1 MRYSN
6 KISRSGCFIMDLS
19 QLGWKSVFDLVRGSF
34 VLGVVI
40 VLSACASTADLL
52 EQNDVIT
59 PSVESVVTEAEP
71 EVIPPLPLTSELVYY
86 ILTAE
91 MAGQRGEVGLAA
103 ELYNK
108 AANTIESPA
117 LAGRSTQIANYTRDK
132 GRINRA
138 LERWLE
144 VDPTDADVYIM
155 QAPFLMIQN
164 DWDGVVKSVD
174 TALDLA
180 PEKSPQF
187 LAQIADNLSEFT
199 KPEQA
204 LSVMEKF
211 KLYQQHDV
219 EALFVYGRLAEF
231 FKQYDKALVAVE
243 AILAEQA
250 EREDALILKAQVL
263 QRLGKGNKAMALL
276 KSRAAKDEASDDLL
290 FSYAKLLGENNKS
303 EQALTI
309 FERLLTNKPD
319 NEEILFAL
327 GLLAL
332 EDKDGKQAKYYF
344 NKLVTLGDSG
354 KQASYFMGLSE
365 ELNDNADAALI
376 WFASVPVESSRFEA
390 AQSRYIN
397 LLADK
402 GQMDKARLHLKL
414 LRTEHPS
421 RTVQYYLYEA
431 AFLRER
437 DQSQAAFDVYTEALE
452 GFPNNIE
459 LLYGRAMTAESLHR
473 LSVLEDDLRQI
484 LKHDPDN
491 HTVLNA
497 LGYTLTDR
505 TDRHQEALE
514 MIEKALSFKPEDPF
528 YLDSLGWVYYRLG
541 NLDAAVRYLKQAVAI
556 QNDAEFL
563 AHLGEVLWQQDR
575 HAEAKKA
582 WQQGLEQDKDNELLS
597 ETMRRF
603 GE

>member
-6 KISRSGCFIMDLS
+6 KISRSGCFIMALS
-19 QLGWKSVFDLVRGSF
+19 QLGWKSVFDLVRGF
-34 VLGVVI
+34 LLFGAVI

-52 EQNDVIT
+52 EQDDVIT
-59 PSVESVVTEAEP
+59 ASIEKEVSEAEP

-108 AANTIESPA
+108 AANSIESPA

-138 LERWLE
+138 LERWIE

-155 QAPFLMIQN
+155 RAPFLMIQN
-164 DWDGVVKSVD
+164 DLDGVVKSVD
-174 TALDLA
+174 KALELA
-180 PEKSPQF
+180 PENSPQY

-199 KPEQA
+199 KPKQA
-204 LSVMEKF
+204 LSVMERF
-211 KLYQQHDV
+211 KLYQQQDV

-231 FKQYDKALVAVE
+231 VKQYDKALVAVD
-243 AILAEQA
+243 AVLAEQA

-263 QRLGKGNKAMALL
+263 QRLGKGDKAMVLL
-276 KSRAAKDEASDDLL
+276 KSRAAKDDASDELL

-303 EQALTI
+303 KQARTI

-319 NEEILFAL
+319 NEEVLFAL

-332 EDKDGKQAKYYF
+332 ENKDGKQAKYYF
-344 NKLVTLGDSG
+344 NQLVVLGDSG

-402 GQMDKARLHLKL
+402 GQIDKARLHLKL

-431 AFLRER
+431 ALLRER
-437 DQSQAAFDVYTEALE
+437 DQGQTAFDVYTEALE

-484 LKHDPDN
+484 LKYDPDN

-582 WQQGLEQDKDNELLS
+582 WQQGIEQDKDNELLN

>member
-1 MRYSN
+1 MSYSN
-6 KISRSGCFIMDLS
+6 KISRSGRFIMDLS
-19 QLGWKSVFDLVRGSF
+19 QLGWKSVFDLVRGSLVF
-34 VLGVVI
+34 GAVI

-52 EQNDVIT
+52 EQDDVIV
-59 PSVESVVTEAEP
+59 PSVESVPSEAEP
-71 EVIPPLPLTSELVYY
+71 ELIPPLPLTSELVYY

-91 MAGQRGEVGLAA
+91 MAGQRGEIGLAA

-108 AANTIESPA
+108 AANSIESPA

-138 LERWLE
+138 LERWIE

-155 QAPFLMIQN
+155 QAPLLMIQN
-164 DWDGVVKSVD
+164 DMDGVVKSVD
-174 TALDLA
+174 TALELA

-204 LSVMEKF
+204 LSVMERF
-211 KLYQQHDV
+211 KLYQQQDV
-219 EALFVYGRLAEF
+219 EALFIYGRLAEF
-231 FKQYDKALVAVE
+231 LKQYDKALVAVE
-243 AILAEQA
+243 AVLAKQA

-263 QRLGKGNKAMALL
+263 QRLAKGDKAMALI
-276 KSRAAKDEASDDLL
+276 KPIATKGDASDGLL
-290 FSYAKLLGENNKS
+290 FSYAKLLGENGKS
-303 EQALTI
+303 EQARTI

-332 EDKDGKQAKYYF
+332 EDKNGKQAKHYF
-344 NKLVTLGDSG
+344 NQLVVLGDSG

-421 RTVQYYLYEA
+421 RSVQYYLYEA

-484 LKHDPDN
+484 LKYDPDN

-505 TDRHQEALE
+505 TERHQEALE

-541 NLDAAVRYLKQAVAI
+541 NLDAAVSYLKQAVAI

-575 HAEAKKA
+575 HAEAKKV
-582 WQQGLEQDKDNELLS
+582 WQQGLEQDKDNELLH

>member
-6 KISRSGCFIMDLS
+6 KISRSGRFIMDLS
-19 QLGWKSVFDLVRGSF
+19 QLGLKSVFDIVRGSLVF
-34 VLGVVI
+34 GAVV
-40 VLSACASTADLL
+40 VLSACASTADLV
-52 EQNDVIT
+52 EQDDVST
-59 PSVESVVTEAEP
+59 TSVESVPSEVEP
-71 EVIPPLPLTSELVYY
+71 ELVPPLPLTSELVYY

-91 MAGQRGEVGLAA
+91 VAGQRGDVGLAA

-108 AANTIESPA
+108 AANSIESPA

-138 LERWLE
+138 LKRWIE

-164 DWDGVVKSVD
+164 DFEGVVRSVD

-180 PEKSPQF
+180 PEKRLQY
-187 LAQIADNLSEFT
+187 LAQIADNLSEFA
-199 KPEQA
+199 KPERA

-211 KLYQQHDV
+211 KLYQQQDI

-243 AILAEQA
+243 AVLAEQA

-263 QRLGKGNKAMALL
+263 QRLGQGHKAITLL
-276 KSRAAKDEASDDLL
+276 KSKAAQDDASDNLL
-290 FSYAKLLGENNKS
+290 FSFAKLLGENNKS
-303 EQALTI
+303 EQARTI
-309 FERLLTNKPD
+309 FERLLANKPG

-332 EDKDGKQAKYYF
+332 EEKNGKQAKHYF
-344 NKLVTLGDSG
+344 KQLVTLGDSG

-365 ELNDNADAALI
+365 ELNDNTDAALV

-402 GQMDKARLHLKL
+402 GQIDKARLHLDL

-431 AFLRER
+431 ELLRER
-437 DQSQAAFDVYTEALE
+437 NQSQAAFDVYTEALE

-473 LSVLEDDLRQI
+473 LSVLEDDLRHI
-484 LKHDPDN
+484 LTNDPDN

-497 LGYTLTDR
+497 LGYTLADR
-505 TDRHQEALE
+505 TNRHQEALAL
-514 MIEKALSFKPEDPF
+514 IEKALRLKPEDPF

-556 QNDAEFL
+556 QDDAEFL
-563 AHLGEVLWQQDR
+563 AHLGEVLWQR
-575 HAEAKKA
+575 GEHEEAKKA
-582 WQQGLEQDKDNELLS
+582 WKQGLKHDKDNDLLNK
-597 ETMRRF
+597 TMRRF